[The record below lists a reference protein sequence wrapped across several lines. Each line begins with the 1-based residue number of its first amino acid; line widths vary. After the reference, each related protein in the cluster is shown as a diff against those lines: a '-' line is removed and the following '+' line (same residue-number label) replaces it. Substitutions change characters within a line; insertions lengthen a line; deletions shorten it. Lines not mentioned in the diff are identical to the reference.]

1 MDTLQEEE
9 LQHVQHVWL
18 GGIQREV
25 DYVFHVLPENILLP
39 GLAFVSTA
47 NLDLLPQ
54 EELLAALSVP
64 VEPML
69 LRLLKCVIHVIVG
82 SIHRSDHLVASTV
95 TLENTL
101 EIKRVIV
108 YHVQVVN
115 IPHQRPIHVLI
126 VYQVNIPPVVLVL
139 APHVQLAK

>member
-1 MDTLQEEE
+1 
-9 LQHVQHVWL
+9 VWL

-25 DYVFHVLPENILLP
+25 IHVLRAGADNILLLV
-39 GLAFVSTA
+39 LASVSTA
-47 NLDLLPQ
+47 NLDLLPEMQ
-54 EELLAALSVP
+54 LLAALSVP
-64 VEPML
+64 VEPMP

-82 SIHRSDHLVASTV
+82 SMHRLDHLVASTV